1 MATNTFSDEEMTASM
16 RRFHQQRR
24 DSILKMLEGKEKA
37 KHKSD
42 EKTTEAEN
50 NEIKSLINLNEMTL
64 RMMAGVTTCLPVFIP
79 MQTTVSLEEE

>member
-1 MATNTFSDEEMTASM
+1 MSTISDEEMTAAM

-24 DSILKMLEGKEKA
+24 DSILKMLEE

-42 EKTTEAEN
+42 EKTEE
-50 NEIKSLINLNEMTL
+50 NEIKSLVNLNEMTL

-79 MQTTVSLEEE
+79 LQTTVSLEEE

>member
-1 MATNTFSDEEMTASM
+1 MMSTISDEEMTAAM

-24 DSILKMLEGKEKA
+24 DSILKMLEE

-42 EKTTEAEN
+42 EKTEE
-50 NEIKSLINLNEMTL
+50 NEIKSLVNLNEMTL

-79 MQTTVSLEEE
+79 LQTTVSLEEE